1 MSRSQAC
8 AGKVIVAIAV
18 AVALVGC
25 GGDDPAGSAITEPT
39 ASVPVPG
46 HGLEELP
53 DREPDV
59 TGVVGTGD
67 EYAEPPHLLEPSDGY
82 YLGMSLL
89 QGDPVVVAADG
100 TVVAASDLQAGDEV
114 AVWTGEACAES
125 FPVQCDIVGIQVTQ
139 PST

>member
-1 MSRSQAC
+1 
-8 AGKVIVAIAV
+8 VAVAV

-25 GGDDPAGSAITEPT
+25 GGDDPAGSATTAPP
-39 ASVPVPG
+39 ASVPASGDGVG
-46 HGLEELP
+46 QLP
-53 DREPDV
+53 DRDADV

-67 EYAEPPHLLEPSDGY
+67 EYMAPPHLLEPSDGY

-100 TVVAASDLQAGDEV
+100 TVVAASDLQDGDEV

-125 FPVQCDIVGIQVTQ
+125 FPVQCDIVAIQVTD